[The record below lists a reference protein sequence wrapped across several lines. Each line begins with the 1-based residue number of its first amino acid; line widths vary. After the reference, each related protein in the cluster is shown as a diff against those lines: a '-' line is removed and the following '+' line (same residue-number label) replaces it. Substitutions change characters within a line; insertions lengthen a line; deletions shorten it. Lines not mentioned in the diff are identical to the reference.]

1 MLFNSITDPGKR
13 MLPQIIRRKE
23 TFLVLTLITLCLSLF
38 FLRLGVRP
46 LWDVDEGTHAVTSME
61 MVRSGDWITPTVNGE
76 PFFDKPVLF
85 NWLGAL
91 AFLVFGFTEFAARL
105 PAAILGTG
113 CVLVT
118 YLLGRRLANVTVGF
132 LAGVILATAVE
143 FIILSRTVVHD
154 ISLVFLV
161 TFALYLF
168 YLAYQDIRH
177 RKRNLLFL
185 YAAMG
190 LAVLAKG
197 PLGLALPAMVIGLF
211 LIFERKLS
219 FIKQMQ
225 IGWGILIFLAVASP
239 WYILIS
245 LKNPGY
251 AKYFFVYQNLG
262 SFVSAHP
269 RHPAPFYYYLPVL
282 FGGFFPWS
290 CFLPLAFI
298 YAVRRRFQTV
308 PGATAFLVI
317 WIGVIFIFF
326 SIAGSKLPTYILP
339 IFPAASLLTA
349 LLWHELLKAPTPGL
363 HRGFLISFLPVVIIF
378 MLALIYVWTHPLVK
392 VEHESGVTVGQMN
405 LAAFWLVGSIVIAA
419 VFLLRKKDRLFFGA
433 LVFMVVT
440 TLHVFMLVI
449 VPSVNPYRS
458 TRELALQYDRLIPP
472 GEKFT
477 FCGRIKETAL
487 FYTGRRAQVLK
498 KPDQIQNYLDSDKKV
513 YCIITR
519 NRYSDLKRP
528 VYVLAQ
534 EGDKL
539 LISNKN
545 LLIEQKALNP

>member
-1 MLFNSITDPGKR
+1 
-13 MLPQIIRRKE
+13 MLPQIIRKNE
-23 TFLVLTLITLCLSLF
+23 TFLVLTLITLCLTLF
-38 FLRLGVRP
+38 FLRLGARSI
-46 LWDVDEGTHAVTSME
+46 WDIDEGKHAATSKE
-61 MVRSGDWITPTVNGE
+61 MVLSGDWITPTFNGE

-113 CVLVT
+113 CVMIT
-118 YLLGRRLANVTVGF
+118 YLFGRRLANTTVGF
-132 LAGVILATAVE
+132 LGGVILATALE
-143 FIILSRTVVHD
+143 FTVLCRTIVHD
-154 ISLVFLV
+154 ISLVFCL
-161 TFALYLF
+161 TLAFFLF
-168 YLAYQDIRH
+168 YLGYQDSRH
-177 RKRNLLFL
+177 RQRNLLFS
-185 YAAMG
+185 YAAIG

-197 PLGLALPAMVIGLF
+197 PVGLVLPAMVIGLF
-211 LIFERKLS
+211 LIFEKKMS

-251 AKYFFVYQNLG
+251 AGYFFVYQNLG
-262 SFVSAHP
+262 SFGSADP
-269 RHPAPFYYYLPVL
+269 RHPAPFYYYVPVL

-290 CFLPLAFI
+290 CFLPLAIF
-298 YAVRRRFQTV
+298 YAVRKRFKTV

-317 WIGVIFIFF
+317 WIGVILIFF

-339 IFPAASLLTA
+339 VFPAAALLTA
-349 LLWHELLKAPTPGL
+349 LLWHELLKAPTPGIR
-363 HRGFLISFLPVVIIF
+363 RGFLVSFLPVVMIF
-378 MLALIYVWTHPLVK
+378 MAALIYLWARPLVE

-405 LAAFWLVGSIVIAA
+405 LVATWLVGFIVVAG
-419 VFLLRKKDRLFFGA
+419 VFLIGKKNPAFFSA
-433 LVFMVVT
+433 IVAMVVT

-472 GEKFT
+472 GDKFT
-477 FCGRIKETAL
+477 FYRRIKESAL
-487 FYTGRRAQVLK
+487 FYTGRRADVLK
-498 KPDQIQNYLDSDKKV
+498 KPHQLQDYLDSDKPV
-513 YCIITR
+513 FCIITR
-519 NRYSDLKRP
+519 QRYSEVKIP
-528 VYVLAQ
+528 AYVVAQ
-534 EGDKL
+534 QGDKL

-545 LLIEQKALNP
+545 LLIAQKTHP